1 MVPSHGNW
9 MASPM
14 ARLPAIARHVEGTE
28 LCGRKAMSMKTSG
41 RKVKPEPM
49 FGTMLYLN
57 FTFAPNA
64 VAWHFGV
71 GLVRTKQ
78 AKLELL

>member
-1 MVPSHGNW
+1 
-9 MASPM
+9 
-14 ARLPAIARHVEGTE
+14 
-28 LCGRKAMSMKTSG
+28 MSMKTSG
-41 RKVKPEPM
+41 RKVKPEPK
-49 FGTMLYLN
+49 FGTMPYLN

-71 GLVRTKQ
+71 GLVWTKQ